1 MLFIHFSATGVY
13 DALEVI
19 KMNMPSE
26 LCNLYSAQRGV
37 TKNDR

>member
-13 DALEVI
+13 DALWVI

-26 LCNLYSAQRGV
+26 FCNLHSAQQGV
-37 TKNDR
+37 TEKGR